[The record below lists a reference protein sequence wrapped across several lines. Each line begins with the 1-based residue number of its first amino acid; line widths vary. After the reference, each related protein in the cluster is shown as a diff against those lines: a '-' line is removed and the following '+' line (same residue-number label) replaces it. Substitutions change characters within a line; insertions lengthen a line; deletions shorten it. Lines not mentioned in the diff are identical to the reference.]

1 MKLKSKQTPGLKLED
16 TVSSPQDVKALVM
29 EIHEYARWFAHN
41 YIKKRV
47 HARNI
52 APEPEISSA
61 AKAVIRTWGA
71 GKELNTKSLDELI
84 ATLEDYAN
92 TAPVLT
98 VTLAAVPSTGLKR
111 QLVGWCRDNLAPN
124 VLINFQFNATLL
136 GGMVVRSGSHV
147 YDWSFRRTILAE
159 RERFPE
165 VLRRV

>member
-1 MKLKSKQTPGLKLED
+1 MNLKHTSTAALKLED

-29 EIHEYARWFAHN
+29 EIREYARWFAHN
-41 YIKKRV
+41 YIKQRV
-47 HARNI
+47 HAHNVS
-52 APEPEISSA
+52 PEPEMSAA
-61 AKAVIRTWGA
+61 AKAVIRAWSA
-71 GKELNTKSLDELI
+71 GKELTTKSLDELV
-84 ATLEDYAN
+84 ATLEDYTN

-98 VTLAAVPSTGLKR
+98 VTLAAVPSTGLKK

-147 YDWSFRRTILAE
+147 YDWSFRRAILAE
-159 RERFPE
+159 RARFPE